1 MNMAEEEKK
10 LEKNKRA
17 WIKILE
23 SAIAVMLMIG
33 FFSILTT
40 RHVSLSDLSD
50 EVYMLKR
57 AVLKEASQN
66 DLVRQAVLTN
76 DANTVYD
83 FIRRR
88 LSPSLKFAV
97 RICNPDEK
105 CEIPIAKNMQSE
117 GININSYYP
126 ADLTEPKSDIYSD
139 DYLIS
144 SSLKGIVS
152 KIIKLFVW
160 FEKDIILD
168 DLNIDKQICGD
179 GEYDNEPT
187 HEECETKENL
197 DKIFFDIS
205 GNILSLAPTCQ
216 SSPYNAVLGKI
227 ACSGTCT
234 IDSSNCEKCDAG
246 QIVFAE
252 DPGESKGKIKF
263 TATGISGTYYIE
275 TYTPNKELIGS
286 EVQNYVDVKI
296 TTINL
301 LWPSE
306 SGSLISIRYNN
317 GCQDYYVV
325 LSPSEELKDKKK

>member
-23 SAIAVMLMIG
+23 SAIAIMLMIG
-33 FFSILTT
+33 FFSILTM
-40 RHVSLSDLSD
+40 RHVSLPDLSD

-66 DLVRQAVLTN
+66 DLIRQAVLN
-76 DANTVYD
+76 DNAKTVYD

-105 CEIPIAKNMQSE
+105 CEIPIAKNMQSK

-126 ADLTEPKSDIYSD
+126 ADLEEPKSDIYTD
-139 DYLIS
+139 DYFIS
-144 SSLKGIVS
+144 SSLNAVDS
-152 KIIKLFVW
+152 NIIKLFVW

-179 GEYDNEPT
+179 GEYDNEPI

-197 DKIFFDIS
+197 DTVFFDIS
-205 GNILSLAPTCQ
+205 GNLLSQNPKCQ
-216 SSPYNAVLGKI
+216 SPPYNAVLGKI
-227 ACSGTCT
+227 TCSGTCT
-234 IDSSNCEKCDAG
+234 IDSSSCEKCDAG
-246 QIVFAE
+246 QIVFE
-252 DPGESKGKIKF
+252 TGYPQKTSDNHIRF
-263 TATGISGTYYIE
+263 IATGVSGTYYIE
-275 TYTPNKELIGS
+275 TYNPLRELIGS
-286 EVQNYVDVKI
+286 EVQNYVDTLIV
-296 TTINL
+296 TTNL

-306 SGSLISIRYNN
+306 SGSLITIRYNN
-317 GCQDYYVV
+317 GCQDYYIV
-325 LSPSEELKDKKK
+325 S